1 MTRELYFLLFNL
13 FTSVGLQN
21 VECGQNQSEHFFFS
35 CAENETWFFLFV
47 CLLFSF
53 LSFWHRAHFNYSAA
67 ACCIWTMCFVSFV
80 LNLGSV
86 LLSESVNHKI
96 DKNNLRLRNVNHLQ

>member
-1 MTRELYFLLFNL
+1 MW
-13 FTSVGLQN
+13 N
-21 VECGQNQSEHFFFS
+21 VVRIRVNISFS
-35 CAENETWFFLFV
+35 RVQKMKHDQLFFLFV

-53 LSFWHRAHFNYSAA
+53 LSFWHMAHFNYSAA

-96 DKNNLRLRNVNHLQ
+96 DKNNLRLRNVNHRQ

>member
-35 CAENETWFFLFV
+35 CAENET
-47 CLLFSF
+47 
-53 LSFWHRAHFNYSAA
+53 
-67 ACCIWTMCFVSFV
+67 
-80 LNLGSV
+80 
-86 LLSESVNHKI
+86 
-96 DKNNLRLRNVNHLQ
+96 

>member
-35 CAENETWFFLFV
+35 CAENETRSTLFLFV
-47 CLLFSF
+47 CCFLFF
-53 LSFWHRAHFNYSAA
+53 LFGTGHILITVQLPA
-67 ACCIWTMCFVSFV
+67 VSGQCA
-80 LNLGSV
+80 L
-86 LLSESVNHKI
+86 
-96 DKNNLRLRNVNHLQ
+96 